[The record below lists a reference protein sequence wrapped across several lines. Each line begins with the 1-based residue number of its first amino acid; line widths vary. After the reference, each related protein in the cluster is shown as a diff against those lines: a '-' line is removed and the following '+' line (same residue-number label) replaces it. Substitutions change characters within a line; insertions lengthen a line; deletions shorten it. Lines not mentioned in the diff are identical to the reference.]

1 VIRPSFFFLVEEE
14 EPGAVE
20 VEVEDWAFSVVEE
33 RAVRD

>member
-1 VIRPSFFFLVEEE
+1 VIRPSFFFFVEEE
-14 EPGAVE
+14 EPGA